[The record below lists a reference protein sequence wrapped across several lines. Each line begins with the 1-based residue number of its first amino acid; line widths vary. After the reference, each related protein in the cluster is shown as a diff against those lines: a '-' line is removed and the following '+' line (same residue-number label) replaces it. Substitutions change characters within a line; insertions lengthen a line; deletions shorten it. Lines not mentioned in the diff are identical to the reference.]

1 MFKKALSNF
10 YQPQL
15 KHYAEI
21 WLQNMKS
28 HLRHPSYYYKKLLLF
43 FSSSIRMSGKS
54 INFGDKYVFL
64 KKKFYKSKK
73 SI

>member
-1 MFKKALSNF
+1 MTHLD
-10 YQPQL
+10 L
-15 KHYAEI
+15 
-21 WLQNMKS
+21 LQNMRS

-64 KKKFYKSKK
+64 KKQIFTKAKK